1 MSLKDFKT
9 IGSNLT
15 TTEFNGRVS
24 LYKHFKKHYE
34 SFRITDTVNGDYADY
49 VFDIADTTVLDNGI
63 VITDE
68 TITAEPK
75 VKLTN
80 PVFHYSTYILKLDVL
95 HYSGVNI
102 FDDETPTDF
111 KVVDTLEIPLEPDTW
126 VDIPV
131 TGLEQGYIISFDSNI
146 EITHDLTEIHGIT
159 GLVVNSSD
167 NPIQKNQT
175 TELYG
180 QLLDY
185 NGEPYNLS
193 DTSGHTVYFFEKLN
207 LLYNF
212 SATKNPLVS
221 GEDTDVSVKL
231 KDEDGSI
238 LVGEKVYFYE
248 KYTPGIQVNGSP
260 EVIQI
265 DDDTD
270 VTAYVKDT
278 VDGSRIAEEGKTLYF
293 FEEAQHLV
301 RSVDLTV
308 SESSGIYGD
317 SIVLTALVSD
327 EDSNPVSHR
336 TVQFY
341 DGGNSLGKGITGS
354 DGKAV
359 LTVSSFEVGS
369 HSITA
374 YTDSVTSSAVS
385 ITIAKATPSLSL
397 SGSNINYGSNE
408 VLTGNLSV
416 GGGENVEIYQ
426 GSTLV
431 DTVVTDGNGNF
442 TKSVSGLVVGSY
454 SFKAV
459 YTGNDNYNGAN
470 SSVINVSVSKSTPT
484 VSLATSASKI
494 NYGQPITLT
503 GKVSA
508 GTGLSVKIY
517 NGNTVIDTVTTGANG
532 SFSKTVTGLDA
543 GTYTFKAVFEGNSN
557 YNSANSANVG
567 VTVNKTTPS
576 LSLTGSN
583 IVYGNNLVL
592 TGTISN
598 GANQTVKIYRG
609 DSLLATVT
617 SGTGGAFT
625 KTLTGLNTGTYVF
638 KAVYEGNS
646 NYNNATSSN
655 LTLVVNKASSSINL
669 NVSST
674 AITYGES
681 VTVSGTLS
689 AGTGKTVKIY
699 DGNTVIDTVTT
710 GANGSFSKSVTGL
723 NAGSHTLKA
732 VFDTDANYV
741 TSQSSTTTVTVGKQA
756 TTLSLTGQNVT
767 YPNNVELT
775 GSLSVP
781 NKSVKIYNGSSL
793 IATVTSGSDGSFS
806 RTVSGLNAGSYTFK
820 AVYEGDSNYIG
831 SNSSNLNITVSKA
844 TPTISL
850 TGENVNY
857 PNNIVLSGVLT
868 VSNQSVK
875 IYNGNTLV
883 DTITTGSDGKFT
895 KTISGYGVGS
905 YTFKAVFEGN
915 TNYNSKT
922 SSNLS
927 ITVSKGT
934 PTLTLTG
941 GNVSYPNDI
950 VLTGKLS
957 IPNKQ
962 IKIYI
967 GNTLLETVTTDNNGD
982 YTCSIDANTGTYTFK
997 AVFDGDT
1004 GYNSVTKTVEVTVNK
1019 GTPTLTL
1026 RPTGD
1031 ISHGQPLNLTGTFT
1045 RGTSSWSYGYSIKI
1059 YQDCNYLSSVTT
1071 GDNGVFSKTI
1081 TGLSSGQHKF
1091 RAVYEGDDDYNLVA
1105 TPEITIIIL

>member
-1 MSLKDFKT
+1 MSLKDFKS

-15 TTEFNGRVS
+15 TGEFNGVVS
-24 LYKHFKKHYE
+24 LFKHFKKHYDFIKINDNVSAE
-34 SFRITDTVNGDYADY
+34 YGDYE
-49 VFDIADTTVLDNGI
+49 FDIEDTTILDTGI
-63 VITDE
+63 LITDE
-68 TITAEPK
+68 TIEAEPK
-75 VKLTN
+75 IRLSS
-80 PVFHYSTYILKLDVL
+80 PLFHYSTYILKLQVL
-95 HYSGVNI
+95 HYTGVNI
-102 FDDETPTDF
+102 LDEESKIDF
-111 KVVDTLEIPLEPDTW
+111 KVVDTLEIPLDENSW
-126 VDIPV
+126 VNIPV
-131 TGLEQGYIISFDSNI
+131 ETLEHGYVISFDATI
-146 EITHDLTEIHGIT
+146 EITHNKTEIHGIT
-159 GLVVNSSD
+159 DLVVNTSD
-167 NPIQKNQT
+167 NPIQKLET
-175 TELYG
+175 SEIYG

-221 GEDTDVSVKL
+221 REDTDVSVKL

-238 LVGEKVYFYE
+238 IVGEKVYFYE

-260 EVIQI
+260 EIIQI

-278 VDGSRIAEEGKTLYF
+278 SDGSRIAEEGKTIYF
-293 FEEAQHLV
+293 FEETQHIV
-301 RSVDLTV
+301 ESIDLFPSKIT
-308 SESSGIYGD
+308 STYGETIGFMVYLYD
-317 SIVLTALVSD
+317 TNG
-327 EDSNPVSHR
+327 EPVNRR
-336 TVQFY
+336 TVEFY
-341 DGGNSLGKGITGS
+341 DEGNRIGKVIS
-354 DGKAV
+354 NQDGEAELKISTF
-359 LTVSSFEVGS
+359 LVGT
-369 HSITA
+369 HNITA
-374 YTDSVTSSAVS
+374 YCDGITSESVQ
-385 ITIAKATPSLSL
+385 ITVNKATPTLTV

-426 GSTLV
+426 GSTLI

-442 TKSVSGLVVGSY
+442 SKSVTGLIVGSY
-454 SFKAV
+454 TFKAV

-470 SSVINVSVSKSTPT
+470 SSVINVSVSKATPT

-494 NYGQPITLT
+494 NYGQSITLT

-532 SFSKTVTGLDA
+532 SFSKSVTGLNA

-592 TGTISN
+592 SGTISN

-609 DSLLATVT
+609 DSLVATVT

-638 KAVYEGNS
+638 KAVYDGDS

-681 VTVSGTLS
+681 ITVSGTLS

-699 DGNTVIDTVTT
+699 DGNTVLTTVTT
-710 GANGSFSKSVTGL
+710 GTNGAYSKAISGL
-723 NAGSHTLKA
+723 NAGTHTLKA

-741 TSQSSTTTVTVGKQA
+741 TSQSSSINVTVGKQS

-806 RTVSGLNAGSYTFK
+806 RIVSGLNAGSYTFK
-820 AVYEGDSNYIG
+820 AVYDGDSNYNAVTSLNVEIIVADVKLTFIG
-831 SNSSNLNITVSKA
+831 SKVGYGPFAFKDDNIIYWGDSTSEIMEGVTDIMHTYTDGLNQHTIEICGLMEIPDPYA
-844 TPTISL
+844 FTP
-850 TGENVNY
+850 
-857 PNNIVLSGVLT
+857 
-868 VSNQSVK
+868 
-875 IYNGNTLV
+875 
-883 DTITTGSDGKFT
+883 
-895 KTISGYGVGS
+895 ISGYDNGLTSIVIS
-905 YTFKAVFEGN
+905 NPTIATLPHSTFSN
-915 TNYNSKT
+915 C
-922 SSNLS
+922 SNLTS
-927 ITVSKGT
+927 VTL
-934 PTLTLTG
+934 PDTLTSIGSACFYNT
-941 GNVSYPNDI
+941 
-950 VLTGKLS
+950 KLNSIS
-957 IPNKQ
+957 IP
-962 IKIYI
+962 
-967 GNTLLETVTTDNNGD
+967 
-982 YTCSIDANTGTYTFK
+982 
-997 AVFDGDT
+997 
-1004 GYNSVTKTVEVTVNK
+1004 
-1019 GTPTLTL
+1019 
-1026 RPTGD
+1026 
-1031 ISHGQPLNLTGTFT
+1031 
-1045 RGTSSWSYGYSIKI
+1045 
-1059 YQDCNYLSSVTT
+1059 SSVTFIGLWAFQNCSELET
-1071 GDNGVFSKTI
+1071 IVCNWESNPVAYQSDWLINANQGLKFNIPHGKT
-1081 TGLSSGQHKF
+1081 S
-1091 RAVYEGDDDYNLVA
+1091 VYVNAGYPSDKLV
-1105 TPEITIIIL
+1105 ER